1 MDEPFF
7 IHFTKRAEDD
17 AVRLDAPILERVR
30 VAIETKLTIDPF
42 RFGKSLSY
50 SLQHVRALRVG
61 DWRVL
66 YQISGDMVIV
76 LTIRHRKKGYSDLV

>member
-1 MDEPFF
+1 MSHYS

-17 AVRLDAPILERVR
+17 AARLDASILARVR
-30 VAIETKLTIDPF
+30 VAIETKLTVDPF

-50 SLQHVRALRVG
+50 SLRHVRSLRVG

-66 YQISGDMVIV
+66 YQIYEVSVII
-76 LTIRHRKKGYSDLV
+76 LTVRHRKVGYDDLA